1 MNKNFIFLMLSFLFL
16 FSCKKE
22 EKKEDKREI
31 GTYSIAQFMDNETVF
46 GDSFSQD
53 NSKLLVTSNRS
64 GIFNIYTVPVSGGEF
79 KPITDSDSSSV
90 YAISYFPEDD
100 RILFRMD
107 DNGDEV
113 FKLYVKNE
121 DSIQRLTPAE
131 NARAIFYTWG
141 KDDKSFYYASNQRDN
156 RFMDLYK
163 MDIETFTPKLIY
175 ENNEGYEVSAISND
189 GNYLALSKALNTND
203 SDLFLYNLKNEDLTK
218 INQEQSANAAQDF
231 SEDDNFLFYTTDA
244 GSEFSY
250 LMKYDIAKKTSE
262 KVLEKE
268 WDIMG
273 MGFSE
278 NGKYR
283 IIYVNED
290 AANAVEVQDTET
302 GENLELPDFE
312 DEFITGIGFSKD
324 EKMTVLNVGGSHTPT
339 NLYVY
344 NLETKEVTKLTDVLN
359 EEIAQEDL
367 VQAEI
372 IRYDSFDGLEI
383 PAVYYKPLNASEAN
397 KVPALVW
404 VHGGPGGQSRQNFS
418 SFIQYLVNH
427 GYAVLAVNNRGSSGY
442 GKTFYQ
448 MDDQKHGEEDLKDV
462 IEGKNWLAQQ
472 KDIDGEK
479 IGIIGGSYGG
489 FMTMAALTF
498 APDEFDVGVNL
509 FGVTNWIRTLKSIPP
524 WWESFKDALYL
535 EMGDPYSQDSIRLK
549 KISPLFHTE
558 KVIKPLLV
566 LQGSQ
571 DPRVLKVESDEIV
584 EGVQKSGVPVEY
596 VLFEDEGHGFVKK
609 ENQIEAYERTLQ
621 FLDKYLKAG
630 ETNPADSGTNPL
642 EKIKVETEKE

>member
-1 MNKNFIFLMLSFLFL
+1 MNKNFVLLMLSFIFM
-16 FSCKKE
+16 FSCKRE
-22 EKKEDKREI
+22 EKQEEKREI

-46 GDSFSQD
+46 GDSFSPD

-64 GIFNIYTVPVSGGEF
+64 GIFNIYTVPFTGGEF
-79 KPITDSDSSSV
+79 NPITNSDSSSV
-90 YAISYFPEDD
+90 YGISYFPKDE

-107 DNGDEV
+107 NNGDEI
-113 FKLYVKNE
+113 FKLYVKNG

-131 NARAIFYTWG
+131 NARAIFYEWS
-141 KDDKSFYYASNQRDN
+141 KDDKSFFYASNQRDN
-156 RFMDLYK
+156 RFMDLYE
-163 MDIETFTPKLIY
+163 MDIETFTPKLVY
-175 ENNEGYEVSAISND
+175 ENIEGYEVSAISNE
-189 GNYLALSKALNTND
+189 GNYLALSKPLNTND
-203 SDLFLYNLKNEDLTK
+203 SDLFLYNLKDK
-218 INQEQSANAAQDF
+218 KRIKVNQGQSSNAAQDF
-231 SEDDNFLFYTTDA
+231 SEDDQFLFYTTDE

-250 LMKYDIAKKTSE
+250 LMKYDIVKNTSE

-273 MGFSE
+273 MAFSR

-283 IIYVNED
+283 IVYVNED
-290 AANAVEVQDTET
+290 AVNIVEVQDTET

-312 DEFITGIGFSKD
+312 NEFITGIGFSMD
-324 EKMTVLNVGGSHTPT
+324 EKMAVLYVGGSHTPT

-344 NLETKEVTKLTDVLN
+344 NLETKEITKLTNVLN

-367 VQAEI
+367 VEAEV
-372 IRYDSFDGLEI
+372 IRYKSFDGLEI
-383 PAVYYKPLNASEAN
+383 PAVYYKPLTATESN

-404 VHGGPGGQSRQNFS
+404 VHGGPGGQSRQSFN

-462 IEGKNWLAQQ
+462 IEGKNWLARQN
-472 KDIDGEK
+472 DIDGEK
-479 IGIIGGSYGG
+479 IGILGGSYGG

-498 APDEFDVGVNL
+498 APEEFNVGVNL

-558 KVIKPLLV
+558 NVTKPLLV

-584 EGVQKSGVPVEY
+584 EGVEKSGVPVEY
-596 VLFEDEGHGFVKK
+596 VVFEDEGHGFVKK

-621 FLDKYLKAG
+621 FLDKYLKGG
-630 ETNPADSGTNPL
+630 EVNPADSGTNPV
-642 EKIKVETEKE
+642 EKIKVEIEK

>member
-1 MNKNFIFLMLSFLFL
+1 MNKNFIFLMLTFIFL

-22 EKKEDKREI
+22 EKKEEKREI

-46 GDSFSQD
+46 GNSFSQD
-53 NSKLLVTSNRS
+53 NSNLLVTSNRS
-64 GIFNIYTVPVSGGEF
+64 GIFNIYTVPVSGGEL
-79 KPITDSDSSSV
+79 KVITNSDSSSV

-113 FKLYVKNE
+113 FKLYLKNG

-131 NARAIFYTWG
+131 NARAIFYNWAN
-141 KDDKSFYYASNQRDN
+141 DDKSFYYTSNQRDS

-163 MDIETFTPKLIY
+163 MDIESFTPKMVY

-189 GNYLALSKALNTND
+189 GNYLALTKALNTND
-203 SDLFLYNLKNEDLTK
+203 SDLYLYNLKNKKLTK
-218 INQEQSANAAQDF
+218 INQEKNGNAAQDF
-231 SEDDNFLFYTTDA
+231 SEDDHFLYYTTDA
-244 GSEFSY
+244 DSEFAY
-250 LMKYDIAKKTSE
+250 LMKYDIANKTSE

-273 MGFSE
+273 MGFSK

-290 AANAVEVQDTET
+290 AVNVVEVQDTKT

-312 DEFITGIGFSKD
+312 NEFITGIGFSKD
-324 EKMTVLNVGGSHTPT
+324 EKMAVLNVGGSHTPT

-344 NLETKEVTKLTDVLN
+344 NLETKEVAKLTNVLN

-367 VQAEI
+367 VEAEI
-372 IRYDSFDGLEI
+372 IRYNSFDGLEI

-442 GKTFYQ
+442 GKTFYK
-448 MDDQKHGEEDLKDV
+448 MDDKKHGEEDLKDI
-462 IEGKNWLAQQ
+462 IEGKNWLAKQ

-498 APDEFDVGVNL
+498 APDEFDAGVNL

-558 KVIKPLLV
+558 KVTKPLLV

-621 FLDKYLKAG
+621 FLDKYLKGG
-630 ETNPADSGTNPL
+630 ETNPADSGTNPV
-642 EKIKVETEKE
+642 EKIEVGTQKE

>member
-1 MNKNFIFLMLSFLFL
+1 MNKNFVFLMLSFIFL

-90 YAISYFPEDD
+90 YAISYFPEDE

-131 NARAIFYTWG
+131 NARAIFYTWA

-231 SEDDNFLFYTTDA
+231 SEDDSFLYYTTDA

-250 LMKYDIAKKTSE
+250 LMKYDIANKTSE

-273 MGFSE
+273 MGFSK

-283 IIYVNED
+283 VIYVNED
-290 AANAVEVQDTET
+290 AVNVVEVQDTET
-302 GENLELPDFE
+302 GENLELPNFE
-312 DEFITGIGFSKD
+312 NEFITGIGFSKD
-324 EKMTVLNVGGSHTPT
+324 EKMAVLNVGGSHTPT

-344 NLETKEVTKLTDVLN
+344 NLETKEVMKLTDVLN

-367 VQAEI
+367 VEAEI

-535 EMGDPYSQDSIRLK
+535 EMGDPFSQDSIRLK

-558 KVIKPLLV
+558 NVTKPLLV

-621 FLDKYLKAG
+621 FLDKYLKGG
-630 ETNPADSGTNPL
+630 ETNPADSGTNPV

>member
-1 MNKNFIFLMLSFLFL
+1 MKRKFIFLMLSFLFL

-22 EKKEDKREI
+22 EKKEEKREI

-46 GDSFSQD
+46 GNSFSPD

-64 GIFNIYTVPVSGGEF
+64 GIFNIYTVPVTGGEF
-79 KPITDSDSSSV
+79 KSITNSDSSSV
-90 YAISYFPEDD
+90 YGISFFPEDE

-107 DNGDEV
+107 DNGDEIY
-113 FKLYVKNE
+113 KIYVKNG
-121 DSIQRLTPAE
+121 DSIHRLTPAK
-131 NARAIFYTWG
+131 NARALFYTWAN
-141 KDDKSFYYASNQRDN
+141 DDKSFYYASNQRDN

-163 MDIETFTPKLIY
+163 MDIKTFTPKLVY
-175 ENNEGYEVSAISND
+175 ENNEGYEISAISNE
-189 GNYLALSKALNTND
+189 GNYLTLSKALNTND
-203 SDLFLYNLKNEDLTK
+203 SDLYLYNLKDEELTK

-231 SEDDNFLFYTTDA
+231 SEDDKFLYYTTDS

-250 LMKYDIAKKTSE
+250 LMKYDISNKTSE

-273 MGFSE
+273 MGFSK

-290 AANAVEVQDTET
+290 AANIVEVQNTET
-302 GENLELPDFE
+302 GKNLELPDFE
-312 DEFITGIGFSKD
+312 NEFITGLEFSRD
-324 EKMTVLNVGGSHTPT
+324 EKMAVLNVGGSHTPT
-339 NLYVY
+339 NLYVF

-367 VQAEI
+367 VEAEI
-372 IRYDSFDGLEI
+372 IRYESFDGLEI
-383 PAVYYKPLNASEAN
+383 PAVYYKPLNASEEN

-404 VHGGPGGQSRQNFS
+404 VHGGPGGQSRQNFN

-498 APDEFDVGVNL
+498 APDEFDAGVNL

-558 KVIKPLLV
+558 NVTKPLLV

-621 FLDKYLKAG
+621 FLDKYLKEG
-630 ETNPADSGTNPL
+630 ESNPADSGTNPI
-642 EKIKVETEKE
+642 EKIKVETENK

>member
-1 MNKNFIFLMLSFLFL
+1 MNKNFVFLMLSFIFL

-90 YAISYFPEDD
+90 YAISYFPEDE

-131 NARAIFYTWG
+131 NARAIFYTWA

-163 MDIETFTPKLIY
+163 MDIETFTPKLLY

-231 SEDDNFLFYTTDA
+231 SEDDSFLYYTTDA

-250 LMKYDIAKKTSE
+250 LMKYDIANKTSE

-273 MGFSE
+273 MGFSK

-283 IIYVNED
+283 VIYVNED
-290 AANAVEVQDTET
+290 AVNVVEVQDTET
-302 GENLELPDFE
+302 GENLELPNFE
-312 DEFITGIGFSKD
+312 NEFITGIGFSKD
-324 EKMTVLNVGGSHTPT
+324 EKMAVLNVGGSHTPT

-344 NLETKEVTKLTDVLN
+344 NLETKEVMKLTDVLN

-367 VQAEI
+367 VEAEI

-535 EMGDPYSQDSIRLK
+535 EMGDPFSQDSIRLK

-558 KVIKPLLV
+558 NVTKPLLV

-621 FLDKYLKAG
+621 FLDKYLKGG
-630 ETNPADSGTNPL
+630 ETNPADSGTNPV